1 MPTAARPSKGRKP
14 GRRPSGRRPRRAI
27 TGRAL
32 VLGTLVILLLVVL
45 ASPLNRYFQSRS
57 ALSDAARQLRDD
69 KARLTQLEQQVKRW
83 GDPGYVQ
90 QQARQRLEYAMP
102 GDTVYVVVDHGQR
115 NDIAKT
121 AGAGGSAHDQA
132 GWNAKLWNSVTRAD
146 AAK

>member
-1 MPTAARPSKGRKP
+1 MPTAPGKP

-57 ALSDAARQLRDD
+57 ALSDAARQLQGD

-90 QQARQRLEYAMP
+90 QQARQRLQYAMP
-102 GDTVYVVVDHGQR
+102 GDTVYVVVNHGRR
-115 NDIAKT
+115 NAIADT
-121 AGAGGSAHDQA
+121 AGAGGKSDDQA
-132 GWNAKLWNSVTRAD
+132 GWNTALWNSVTRAD

>member
-1 MPTAARPSKGRKP
+1 MPTSPRTPA
-14 GRRPSGRRPRRAI
+14 RRPRRAI

-57 ALSDAARQLRDD
+57 ALNDAAQKLRDD
-69 KARLTQLEQQVKRW
+69 KARLTQLHKQLDRW

-90 QQARQRLEYAMP
+90 QQARERLQYAMP
-102 GDTVYVVVDHGQR
+102 GDTVYVVVDRGQK
-115 NDIAKT
+115 NDIVRT
-121 AGAGGSAHDQA
+121 AGANARNDQA
-132 GWNAKLWNSVTRAD
+132 GWNTNLWSSVTRAD